1 MAVQVVNFPFEG
13 ENWVVG
19 DTLSKSVVTIVE
31 AGLDLTAVGTTIAMQ
46 IYNRNTLILDL
57 AIGTGITVISSTV
70 FEIDALPST
79 DNNLPVGCFEGD
91 LEITDANGVRFT
103 YFRVIYTIQKQYTL
117 TA

>member
-70 FEIDALPST
+70 FEIDELAST
-79 DNNLPVGCFEGD
+79 DNNLPVGCFDGD
-91 LEITDANGVRFT
+91 LVIKDASGVVFT
-103 YFRVIYTIQKQYTL
+103 YYRVIYNLQKRYTENP
-117 TA
+117 

>member
-1 MAVQVVNFPFEG
+1 MAVQAVNFPFEK
-13 ENWVVG
+13 ENWVSG

-46 IYNRNTLILDL
+46 IYNRNTLILDF

-70 FEIDALPST
+70 FEIDELAST

-91 LEITDANGVRFT
+91 FEITDENGFTFT